1 MRMDEAALQD
11 ELHLAETFADIARQM
26 QRADS
31 AEETWQAIADLAVG
45 NLGFSHCG
53 MTIVDQGGRFS
64 TPAAS
69 DEVPIAV
76 DAIQYETGEG
86 PCIGAV
92 RDSEKYLSVD
102 LSRETRWPTFAQRTV
117 ETTGARSMLSLRLF
131 VDEGTLGAMNFYDES
146 IDAFDQRAQAVA
158 GVLAAHAAVAMSAA
172 LGDDH
177 VEQLEQAL
185 DSNRTIGLA
194 LGMLMEQSQ
203 VDRGRA
209 FQMLSSASQRLNI
222 KLRVLAERI
231 VARHEEEVSGTA
243 TQTADHVD
251 RQA

>member
-1 MRMDEAALQD
+1 MDEAALQD

-31 AEETWQAIADLAVG
+31 AEETWQAIADLAVSS
-45 NLGFSHCG
+45 LGFNHCG

-64 TPAAS
+64 TPARS

-92 RDSEKYLSVD
+92 RYSEKYLSVD
-102 LSRETRWPTFAQRTV
+102 LSKETRWPTFAQQTIERTG
-117 ETTGARSMLSLRLF
+117 TQSMLSLRLF
-131 VDEGTLGAMNFYDES
+131 VDEGTLGAINFYDES
-146 IDAFDQRAQAVA
+146 TDAFDERAQAVVS
-158 GVLAAHAAVAMSAA
+158 VLAAHAAVAMSAA
-172 LGDDH
+172 LADDH

-185 DSNRTIGLA
+185 TSNRTIGLA

-209 FQMLSSASQRLNI
+209 FQMLSLASQRLNV

-231 VARHEEEVSGTA
+231 VVRHEDEVTGTSNRPA
-243 TQTADHVD
+243 EHVD
-251 RQA
+251 RQT

>member
-1 MRMDEAALQD
+1 MEVAPSQD
-11 ELHLAETFADIARQM
+11 ELHLAETFAEIARQM
-26 QRADS
+26 QRAPS
-31 AEETWQAIADLAVG
+31 AEETWQSICDLAVST
-45 NLGFSHCG
+45 LRFAHCG

-64 TPAAS
+64 SPAAS
-69 DEVPIAV
+69 DDVPIIV

-86 PCIGAV
+86 PCVAAV
-92 RDSEKYLSVD
+92 RELERYLAVD
-102 LSRETRWPTFAQRTV
+102 LSKETRWPTFAKRTME
-117 ETTGARSMLSLRLF
+117 ETGTRSMLSLRLF
-131 VDEGTLGAMNFYDES
+131 VQEGTLGAMNFYGDS
-146 IDAFDQRAQAVA
+146 VDAFDERAQAVA
-158 GVLAAHAAVAMSAA
+158 SVLAAHAAVAMSAA

-209 FQMLSSASQRLNI
+209 FQMLSLASQRLNV

-231 VARHEEEVSGTA
+231 VVRHETEVTGTSNLS
-243 TQTADHVD
+243 ADHVD

>member
-1 MRMDEAALQD
+1 MDEAALQA

-26 QRADS
+26 QGADS
-31 AEETWQAIADLAVG
+31 AEQTWQAICDLAVG
-45 NLGFSHCG
+45 TLGFAHCG

-64 TPAAS
+64 SPAAS
-69 DEVPIAV
+69 DDVPITV

-86 PCIGAV
+86 PCVAAV
-92 RDSEKYLSVD
+92 RESERYLAAD
-102 LSRETRWPTFAQRTV
+102 LSKEKRWPTFAKRTMA
-117 ETTGARSMLSLRLF
+117 ETGTRSMLSLRLF
-131 VDEGTLGAMNFYDES
+131 VEEGTLGAMNFYGETV
-146 IDAFDQRAQAVA
+146 DAFDERAQAVA
-158 GVLAAHAAVAMSAA
+158 SVLAAHAAVAMSAA

-177 VEQLEQAL
+177 VQQLEQAL

-194 LGMLMEQSQ
+194 LGMLMEQSR

-209 FQMLSSASQRLNI
+209 FQMLSLASQRLNI

-231 VARHEEEVSGTA
+231 VVRHEHEVAGTGTLPA
-243 TQTADHVD
+243 EHVD

>member
-1 MRMDEAALQD
+1 MDETARPD
-11 ELHLAETFADIARQM
+11 ELQLAETFADIARQM

-31 AEETWQAIADLAVG
+31 AEQTWQAIADLAVSS
-45 NLGFSHCG
+45 LGFSHCG

-76 DAIQYETGEG
+76 DTIQYETGEG

-102 LSRETRWPTFAQRTV
+102 LSKEARWPTFARQTIERTG
-117 ETTGARSMLSLRLF
+117 TRSMLSLRLF

-146 IDAFDQRAQAVA
+146 VNAFDERAQAVA
-158 GVLAAHAAVAMSAA
+158 AVLAAHAAVAMSAA

-177 VEQLEQAL
+177 VQQLEQAL

-209 FQMLSSASQRLNI
+209 FQMLSMASQRLNV
-222 KLRVLAERI
+222 KLRILAERI
-231 VARHEEEVSGTA
+231 VARHEDDVSGKSA
-243 TQTADHVD
+243 RPPEHVD
-251 RQA
+251 RQG